1 MSLLQHY
8 NTIRLVMAA
17 DKQAVIISDLIGFKL
32 NDKDRQDLSDVKQ
45 YCALIAPEVLSNKAF
60 SIAKKRSE
68 ISAEIARHQ
77 QPYSSAEL
85 ESLADQLLYPEAD
98 NFTEDSWQ
106 TERRSIY
113 NRSTS
118 LQHDFDL
125 ALSIAAQLIERQ
137 RPYLCSRN
145 WMDKKKVTYL
155 EIAAQHP
162 QWSEATIRRRI
173 QAMKFCL
180 NGWRIPATDL
190 ICSNDLPLICKHITR
205 LLKTYPHA
213 GRPTLY
219 RLLYDEGYD
228 FSDRNIG
235 NAMKL
240 LDMAKRLGDKHEFF

>member
-45 YCALIAPEVLSNKAF
+45 YCALIAPEILSNKGSSA
-60 SIAKKRSE
+60 AKIRSE
-68 ISAEIARHQ
+68 ISATISRHH

-98 NFTEDSWQ
+98 DFTEDIWQ
-106 TERRSIY
+106 IERHSIY
-113 NRSTS
+113 NRATT
-118 LQHDFDL
+118 LQQDYDL
-125 ALSIAAQLIERQ
+125 VLSIAAQLIEMQ
-137 RPYLCSRN
+137 QPYLCSRN
-145 WMDKKKVTYL
+145 WMDKKKTTYL
-155 EIAAQHP
+155 EIAARHP
-162 QWSEATIRRRI
+162 QYSEATIRRRI
-173 QAMKFCL
+173 QAMKFSL
-180 NGWRIPATDL
+180 NGWRLPAKDL

-205 LLKTYPHA
+205 LIKTHPHA

-219 RLLYDEGYD
+219 GLLWDEGYD

-240 LDMAKRLGDKHEFF
+240 LDMAKQHGDEHELL